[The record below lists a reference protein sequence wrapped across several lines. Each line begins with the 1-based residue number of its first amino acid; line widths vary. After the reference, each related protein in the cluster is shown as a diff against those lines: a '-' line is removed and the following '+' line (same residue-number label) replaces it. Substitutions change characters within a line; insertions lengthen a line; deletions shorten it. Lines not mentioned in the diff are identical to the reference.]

1 MYFDAN
7 KLLGKLSP
15 SHTSL
20 QFLLVGSGSFENS
33 SGSLASLEEPE
44 SFCNLFGKTISL
56 VFISNG
62 VLGK

>member
-20 QFLLVGSGSFENS
+20 QLLLVGSGSFENS
-33 SGSLASLEEPE
+33 SGSLASLGAGVV
-44 SFCNLFGKTISL
+44 LQ
-56 VFISNG
+56 FIW
-62 VLGK
+62 